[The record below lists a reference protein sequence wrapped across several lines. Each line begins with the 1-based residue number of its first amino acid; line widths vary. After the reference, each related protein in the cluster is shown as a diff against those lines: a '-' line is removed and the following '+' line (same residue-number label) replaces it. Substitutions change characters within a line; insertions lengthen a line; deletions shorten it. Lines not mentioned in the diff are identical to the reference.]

1 MSSYAEILKD
11 LPKSCLAVAEKRCSK
26 RDYDIKVADDPLIT
40 EIFTKVRD
48 TYLEKRDRAKLHAR
62 AKRVANAAPVEI
74 VENIFAVV

>member
-1 MSSYAEILKD
+1 MSYAEILKD
-11 LPKSCLAVAEKRCSK
+11 LPKSSLAVAEKRAAK
-26 RDYDIKVADDPLIT
+26 KGYDITIDGNALIT